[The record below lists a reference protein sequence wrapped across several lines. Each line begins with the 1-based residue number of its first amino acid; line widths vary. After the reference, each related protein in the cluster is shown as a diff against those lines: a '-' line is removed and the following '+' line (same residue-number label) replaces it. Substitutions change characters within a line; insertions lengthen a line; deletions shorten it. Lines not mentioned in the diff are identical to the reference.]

1 MVELHENVE
10 HINTISRLSPY
21 LFFRLLLLIWNIV
34 FTILGVHLNDNN
46 SLDYTIVK
54 VKEGLYYASLVGF
67 FTVCLTLSFIKC
79 GFICCITRKKAR
91 SHQWR
96 KVVETLLYNIIFII
110 MGTLYLAG
118 DNLTILMCSG
128 MDNTVDKDNCIEN
141 SSIILGVSLLLNT
154 ALYVAGTFNLKPTAA
169 TLPVTGRIRKA
180 YQSILQLAALTILLD
195 QNFSTVVRLMTHI
208 DHDIELDESPNCG
221 CPGNTTTCSSLWEVV
236 GFFAGLSTIMVLIVV
251 GLTVKGW
258 KDYCSCCWKKWWRQ
272 CCCHFL
278 ENILIFSF
286 MYIFVFVFMGIY
298 TLTDNSWLWKCTP
311 VSQNNPKYIRI
322 GLLYISLLLSFIWIA
337 MYMVIIGV
345 PGVGIVWKKKR
356 YLDENEYIS
365 VQAEIEK
372 SEWVCKYARVKRKIN
387 ANGNDGDDANG
398 NDGIQMRTLA
408 KYGSINDSDATSNQA
423 DNSNS
428 IQMTVEE
435 NYGSVSIT
443 LPIEEHITWRQG
455 CCYCWRK
462 CRKKGSSTCTGKT
475 KTASTEHLVSSIEQ
489 DTTCTS
495 YLQDTSWWK
504 CLMKQRC
511 KEYDMAEADE
521 EMIMFTYLGKRK
533 YVRNATVSN
542 GSVNLCDDENTP
554 FCGTQSYILI
564 PTKLVASESGGP
576 EVAHNETDERTAD
589 ASESGGP
596 EVAHNET
603 DERTADASESGGPE
617 VAHNET
623 DERTADASERGGPEV
638 VQVEIHPARP
648 AVVPDS
654 EETPL

>member
-1 MVELHENVE
+1 MVEPHENVE

-21 LFFRLLLLIWNIV
+21 LFFRLLLLIWNIA

-46 SLDYTIVK
+46 PLDYTRVQ
-54 VKEGLYYASLVGF
+54 VKERLYYASLAGF
-67 FTVCLTLSFIKC
+67 FTVCLTLTFIKC

-91 SHQWR
+91 SHRWR
-96 KVVETLLYNIIFII
+96 KVVETLLYNVIFII

-128 MDNTVDKDNCIEN
+128 MDNTVDKDNCIEK

-154 ALYVAGTFNLKPTAA
+154 ALYVAGIFNLKPTAA

-195 QNFSTVVRLMTHI
+195 QNFSTVVRLITHI

-272 CCCHFL
+272 CCCHFS

-298 TLTDNSWLWKCTP
+298 TLTDNRWFWKCTP

-322 GLLYISLLLSFIWIA
+322 GLLYISFLFSLIWIV
-337 MYMVIIGV
+337 MYLVIICR
-345 PGVGIVWKKKR
+345 PGVCIVWKKRR
-356 YLDENEYIS
+356 YLDENDYVS

-372 SEWVCKYARVKRKIN
+372 SEWVCKDAWVKRKAN
-387 ANGNDGDDANG
+387 ANGNDGDG
-398 NDGIQMRTLA
+398 T
-408 KYGSINDSDATSNQA
+408 TSNQI
-423 DNSNS
+423 DNINN
-428 IQMTVEE
+428 IPMTVEE

-443 LPIEEHITWRQG
+443 LPIEEHITWRQS
-455 CCYCWRK
+455 CCYCWTK
-462 CRKKGSSTCTGKT
+462 CCPKKSSTSTGKA
-475 KTASTEHLVSSIEQ
+475 KTASTEHLVSSTEQ
-489 DTTCTS
+489 YTTGAS
-495 YLQDTSWWK
+495 YFQDTSCWN
-504 CLMKQRC
+504 CLMKRRC
-511 KEYDMAEADE
+511 RKDDTAEADE

-533 YVRNATVSN
+533 YVRNATVSE
-542 GSVNLCDDENTP
+542 GSNIKLCDDENTP
-554 FCGTQSYILI
+554 FCGTRSYILI
-564 PTKLVASESGGP
+564 PTKMVASESGGP

-617 VAHNET
+617 VV
-623 DERTADASERGGPEV
+623 P
-638 VQVEIHPARP
+638 VEIHPARP